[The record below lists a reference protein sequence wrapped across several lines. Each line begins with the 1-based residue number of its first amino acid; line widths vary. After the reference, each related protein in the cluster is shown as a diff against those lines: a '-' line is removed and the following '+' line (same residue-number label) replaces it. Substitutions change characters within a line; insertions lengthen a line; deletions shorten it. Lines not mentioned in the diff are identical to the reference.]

1 MSDEACVSYIASTV
15 KELKKIVPK
24 ENSAIVMLEGYYSVN
39 DGGGGMFYWDSS
51 DESESNDGTVIAP
64 DGFDQK
70 VGRYKRIYE
79 PQHINVKWFGA
90 KGDGSSDDTRAIQ
103 AAIDA
108 LPAAG
113 GEVILPGG
121 KYIITDTLNIGDGDG
136 SRSSTKNGI
145 KLIGMGGQFGHGV
158 LAETTIQCGGDV
170 DVMISF
176 NGPILDC
183 GLESL
188 KLNANNRADTAVVF
202 TAMSESYVDRV
213 QAIAFNKTGIIL
225 QAGTGENGDS
235 RDNLF
240 RQFGSITTVNNA
252 VMILI
257 DGDIES
263 GAIVRDSVF
272 TACRFDTGQ
281 QENSVAVHMKY
292 AKQLT
297 FQRCHFNVYKF
308 DTSLGLLLDG
318 AENNGYPNKIS
329 YYDCSVTRMAVK
341 ESENGKIGYNFL
353 LGHGSGDYELVA
365 EHPKVF
371 GLLDFGGIIRYD
383 EQTN

>member
-1 MSDEACVSYIASTV
+1 
-15 KELKKIVPK
+15 
-24 ENSAIVMLEGYYSVN
+24 
-39 DGGGGMFYWDSS
+39 
-51 DESESNDGTVIAP
+51 
-64 DGFDQK
+64 
-70 VGRYKRIYE
+70 
-79 PQHINVKWFGA
+79 
-90 KGDGSSDDTRAIQ
+90 
-103 AAIDA
+103 
-108 LPAAG
+108 
-113 GEVILPGG
+113 
-121 KYIITDTLNIGDGDG
+121 
-136 SRSSTKNGI
+136 
-145 KLIGMGGQFGHGV
+145 
-158 LAETTIQCGGDV
+158 
-170 DVMISF
+170 
-176 NGPILDC
+176 
-183 GLESL
+183 
-188 KLNANNRADTAVVF
+188 
-202 TAMSESYVDRV
+202 
-213 QAIAFNKTGIIL
+213 
-225 QAGTGENGDS
+225 
-235 RDNLF
+235 
-240 RQFGSITTVNNA
+240 
-252 VMILI
+252 MILI
-257 DGDIES
+257 DGDADS

-318 AENNGYPNKIS
+318 TENNGYPNKIS